1 MERQEKL
8 LGAYVRGLAEGM
20 RTAGRFATAR
30 HYEAAAGRLLEYL
43 GTEDVPMR
51 TVTADTVEGF
61 NGWMRARG
69 LKPNTQSF
77 YNRAL
82 RAVFNRAR
90 TGWGTEL
97 FGGVYTGNDKTAKR
111 SVPSETV
118 RSIRLLKAE
127 TLSSGVALAR
137 DLFLFS
143 VYACGIS
150 FVDMVYLTQENVQ
163 EGFLVYTRRK
173 TGRRITVRITEEMAD
188 ILTRYAPQSKGY
200 LFPFLDRRR
209 SAVENYRRYCSAL
222 VVYNRNLK
230 ELGRLVGRRLSSY
243 TARHTWAS
251 IAYREAGSPVSV
263 ISAALGHT
271 SERTTRIYLSELD
284 SIKVVAL
291 QETVAEILDS
301 GPGDEKSLSLG
312 KSQTSSREVTYIQ

>member
-1 MERQEKL
+1 M
-8 LGAYVRGLAEGM
+8 G
-20 RTAGRFATAR
+20 
-30 HYEAAAGRLLEYL
+30 
-43 GTEDVPMR
+43 
-51 TVTADTVEGF
+51 TVTTGTVEGF

-90 TGWGTEL
+90 AGWGPEL

-118 RSIRLLKAE
+118 RSLRLLKAE
-127 TLSSGVALAR
+127 TLSPGVALAR

-150 FVDMVYLTQENVQ
+150 FVDMVYLTQENLQ

-173 TGRRITVRITEEMAD
+173 TGRRITVRITEEMAE
-188 ILTRYAPQSKGY
+188 ILQRYENERKGY

-251 IAYREAGSPVSV
+251 VAYREAGSPVSV

-271 SERTTRIYLSELD
+271 SERTTRIYLAELD
-284 SIKVVAL
+284 GRQVTAL
-291 QETVAEILDS
+291 QVTVAEILDS
-301 GPGDEKSLSLG
+301 GPGNEKSLSLG
-312 KSQTSSREVTYIQ
+312 KSQTLSCKDTSVQ